1 MELAKEQQEK
11 LKEIGRRH
19 DLRFIILH
27 GSYAT
32 ETPRE
37 GSDLDIAVLGNEK
50 IGFDKIL
57 ELHGEFAGVFG
68 DDPERELDFKTLHGV
83 DPLFRY
89 HVTRDGILLFGNKTD
104 YEEYKAYAYKD
115 YMDSFDLRDLEF
127 ALLQK
132 SIRSLSR
139 KYAR

>member
-115 YMDSFDLRDLEF
+115 YMDSFDLSDLEF

>member
-37 GSDLDIAVLGNEK
+37 GSDLDIAGLGDEK

-68 DDPERELDFKTLHGV
+68 EDPERELDFKTLHGV